1 MLVTRERPGELAEML
16 TARGA
21 MVIHVPLVAVTD
33 PLDGG
38 AALRVALSGLSGFD
52 WLVVTSAAG
61 AERAGSAA
69 AEVPGIRL
77 AAVGTATA
85 RELESCAGRRVELVP
100 AAQRAEGLVA
110 AFVEREPSPQRV
122 LIAQADI
129 AAATLADGLR
139 AAGHEVT
146 VVTAYRTDTPDQD
159 PAAQIAVEVAV
170 ASADA
175 GITVTQTDPSITMT
189 VNVNAARGK
198 TFRARFFLG
207 TAETVT
213 LESVADTYGFDGAAA
228 VDANYGNENRVIVK
242 KAGTGFNRESYLRF
256 DVPAWNGALLGASL
270 KLMPFNVATC

>member
-21 MVIHVPLVAVTD
+21 TVIHVPLVAVTD

-61 AERAGSAA
+61 AERVGSAA

-85 RELESCAGRRVELVP
+85 RELESCAGRRVDLVP
-100 AAQRAEGLVA
+100 AAQRAEALVA

-146 VVTAYRTDTPDQD
+146 VVTAYRTVTPDHD

-175 GITVTQTDPSITMT
+175 VLFASGSAVESWCRRFGTEAPPIVIAIGPTT
-189 VNVNAARGK
+189 AA
-198 TFRARFFLG
+198 
-207 TAETVT
+207 TA
-213 LESVADTYGFDGAAA
+213 DGFG
-228 VDANYGNENRVIVK
+228 
-242 KAGTGFNRESYLRF
+242 
-256 DVPAWNGALLGASL
+256 L
-270 KLMPFNVATC
+270 KLSAVATDHSLDGLVTELERVVAGSRSIEHEGSPRPE